1 MKTLNMLIL
10 LTLVPAL
17 ASAQD
22 EAINDA
28 FLLRQF
34 KRSPAADLNK
44 DGRLTAAE
52 WREYQSTAG
61 LKKEMA
67 EEEKAALK
75 TKGDTGVRV
84 PPTHAEVAYGPL
96 PEQRLNLWLIPAD
109 KPTPVIVHI
118 HGGGFIQGSKQDTID
133 AAVQKKLAV
142 AGVSYA
148 SVQYKFQSKDHP
160 LPEVLR
166 GIARAVQFLRHRAGE
181 WNLDKTRF
189 GAFGSSAGGA
199 ASTYLGL
206 RDDLADLANAD
217 PMLRESTRL
226 QAVWAISVAATM
238 DVWEWPKYNPL
249 FTEKMIGPWIQKW
262 GYDPDTDPNDPAVLV
277 WRKELRF
284 ANHASADD
292 PPMVIYNEHFADNV
306 AHNPRASKALHEI
319 AKAAG
324 IDAQIYMR
332 EELNNL
338 DAAPN
343 QFEWLIEQLTKKSKT
358 PASVKER

>member
-1 MKTLNMLIL
+1 MKTTTL
-10 LTLVPAL
+10 LAL
-17 ASAQD
+17 ALLCTAVSAQE

-52 WREYQSTAG
+52 WREYHFTAG
-61 LKKEMA
+61 LKKEMTD
-67 EEEKAALK
+67 EETAALK
-75 TKGDTGVRV
+75 TKGDIGVRI

-96 PEQRLNLWLIPAD
+96 PEQRLNLWVLSGD
-109 KPTPVIVHI
+109 KPAPVIVHI

-133 AAVQKKLAV
+133 AAVQKKLAA

-148 SVQYKFQSKDHP
+148 SIQYKFQSKDHP

-166 GIARAVQFLRHRAGE
+166 GIARSVQFLRHRAEE
-181 WNLDKTRF
+181 WNFDKTRF

-199 ASTYLGL
+199 ASSYLGM
-206 RDDLADLANAD
+206 RDDLADPANAD
-217 PMLRESTRL
+217 PVLRESTRL
-226 QAVWAISVAATM
+226 SAVWAVSVAPTM
-238 DVWEWPKYNPL
+238 DVWEWPKYNPH
-249 FTEKMIGPWIQKW
+249 FTEKMIGSWIKRW
-262 GYDPDTDPNDPAVLV
+262 GYDPNTDANDPSVLA

-306 AHNPRASKALHEI
+306 AHNPQATRALHGI
-319 AKAAG
+319 CKAGG
-324 IDAQIYMR
+324 IDVQIYMR

-343 QFEWLIEQLTKKSKT
+343 RFDWLIGQLTKKPST